1 MMISTKGRY
10 ALMIMSYL
18 ASHQDEGLVSLKD
31 IAESENIGIKYLEI
45 IISALNKNE
54 LVESV
59 RGKNG
64 GYRLKHNAEE
74 YTILDILTVA
84 EGGIAPVACVD
95 ESFACENK
103 ISCKSHKLW
112 TELDGV
118 ISDFLSKKT
127 LADIM

>member
-18 ASHQDEGLVSLKD
+18 ASHQQEGLVSLKD

-45 IISALNKNE
+45 IISALNKNG

-64 GYRLKHNAEE
+64 GYRLKHSPEE
-74 YTILDILTVA
+74 YTILDILTVS
-84 EGGIAPVACVD
+84 EGSLAPVACVE
-95 ESFACENK
+95 ESFPCDNK
-103 ISCKSHKLW
+103 AECKTHRLW

-118 ISDFLSKKT
+118 ITDFLSTKT
-127 LADIM
+127 LADII